1 MLPGAG
7 ELLTLPSRYVP
18 GHGDPASYREKA
30 GARATSGRKL
40 MHCRHTPY
48 QKASTELPSGRKPL
62 AFFCT
67 PLILMTLWGSSSAIA
82 QENPTATQTP
92 SPPAASSAQTAK
104 PAAAAGTP
112 RDRRSQKKPAPADVS
127 NLSEVVVTGIRGSI
141 QSALKAKQHSD
152 DIIEAISAED
162 IGKLPDA
169 SIAES
174 LSRLPGLATQ
184 RLDGRANVISIR
196 GLSPDFAGTTL
207 NGREQATIGENR
219 GVEYDQYPSELIS
232 GAAVYKTPDASLIGQ
247 GLSGT
252 IDLHTIHPLDLPHR
266 TIALNLR
273 GEHTTNGKLN
283 PGSGVGDMGHRASVS
298 YIDQFFDHTLGV
310 AIGFAQLDSPIQE
323 KQYQAWWWSVD
334 NGSAGIDQHWG
345 GPHTPGMPDNVISQ
359 EGMQLRAKSE
369 QQKRNGLMTVIE
381 WAPGEHYHSTLDMY
395 FSTFNQRTTT
405 NGVQWS
411 SSPYDNVSYSNV
423 GTVPYQPY
431 PLVTSG
437 TVNGIAPILQNDYTK
452 EHDKLVSV
460 GWNNQLYFGDG
471 WETTADLS
479 YSSAKK
485 KLHDAYL
492 FAGLPGSALTSAQF
506 QTPVSDGYPN
516 FNPGVD
522 LANPADLVFTDPD
535 NYGYNGREEFDRQK
549 DTIKAIR
556 LDATHPAGWIFSS
569 FNLGTDY
576 SERTKVKSA
585 DVYFAWL
592 KGNGSTKGSYDH
604 TFGAPIDPGLIHA
617 PTSLGYGGIPG
628 ALNYDVLGALD
639 RQFYLTQRNGLAD
652 YNRNY
657 TVREKVSVTYLKF
670 NIDSHLGNVPLRGN
684 VGVQVVRTDQS
695 SEALQTNGDT
705 LVGSIS
711 DGATYT
717 KVLPSL
723 NLVAQLT
730 DHQFLRLGLA
740 KSMARGR
747 IDDEKVATSAGV
759 SEVKNGPAAGQV
771 LWSGSGGNPQLR
783 PYIAVGADLSWE
795 NYFGTSSYVAVA
807 VFNKNLLNYI
817 YRQTTLDYDFSHYTN
832 DNPTLSPTSTIGSF
846 SRPENGTGGKMQGL
860 ELSGALEGGLLAD
873 ALDGFGVQA
882 NYSLTNSTIPKSSI
896 SSIPGGPRTLPGLS
910 HKVANLALYYEK
922 HGFSARIAER
932 YRSSFTG
939 EAVALFDQLGY
950 TKVLANRQTDL
961 QLGYAFDEGRL
972 NGLSILLQVNNL
984 TNSPDTTQQIAGLP
998 NGVKAARPL
1007 EYDTWGRTVMFGF
1020 NYKL

>member
-1 MLPGAG
+1 
-7 ELLTLPSRYVP
+7 
-18 GHGDPASYREKA
+18 
-30 GARATSGRKL
+30 
-40 MHCRHTPY
+40 MHCRQAPGN
-48 QKASTELPSGRKPL
+48 KVPAELLFRRKLWVAMCAPL
-62 AFFCT
+62 ALLALSAPFCVHAQDT
-67 PLILMTLWGSSSAIA
+67 DGSVPTSSGSVQTSPQAPA
-82 QENPTATQTP
+82 TSTTQT
-92 SPPAASSAQTAK
+92 K
-104 PAAAAGTP
+104 PAN
-112 RDRRSQKKPAPADVS
+112 KKTSPKAADVRD
-127 NLSEVVVTGIRGSI
+127 LSEVVVTGIRGSI
-141 QSALKAKQHSD
+141 QSALKAKQNSD

-232 GAAVYKTPDASLIGQ
+232 SVAVYKTPDASLIGQ

-252 IDLHTIHPLDLPHR
+252 VDLHTIRPLDLPHR
-266 TIALNLR
+266 TIVLNLR
-273 GEHTTNGKLN
+273 GEHNSNGKLN
-283 PGSGVGDMGHRASVS
+283 PGSGVGNMGHRASVS

-310 AIGFAQLDSPIQE
+310 AVGFAQLDSPIQE

-334 NGSAGIDQHWG
+334 NGPAGIDQNWH
-345 GPHTPGMPDNVISQ
+345 GPHSPGLPDNVISQ
-359 EGMQLRAKSE
+359 EGMQLRAKSK

-381 WAPGEHYHSTLDMY
+381 WAPGEHYHSTLDLY
-395 FSTFNQRTTT
+395 YSTFNQRTTT

-411 SSPYDNVSYSNV
+411 SSPYNHNGTPSYDNI

-437 TVNGIAPILQNDYTK
+437 TINGLAPILQNDYNR
-452 EHDKLVSV
+452 EHDKLFSA
-460 GWNNQLYFGDG
+460 GWNNQFYFADD
-471 WETTADLS
+471 WEATADLS
-479 YSSAKK
+479 YSSAKRR
-485 KLHDAYL
+485 LRDAYL
-492 FAGLPGSALTSAQF
+492 FAGLPNGGLTSVQF
-506 QTPVSDGYPN
+506 QTPVGNDYPH
-516 FNPGVD
+516 FTPGVD
-522 LANPADLVFTDPD
+522 LANPANVVFTDPD

-556 LDATHPAGWIFSS
+556 LEATHPAGWIFSS
-569 FNLGTDY
+569 FNLGVDY

-592 KGNGSTKGSYDH
+592 NGNGSTADTYDN
-604 TFGAPIDPGLIHA
+604 TLGTPIDPGLIFR

-639 RQFYLTQRNGLAD
+639 SQFYLTQRNGRAD

-657 TVREKVSVTYLKF
+657 TVREKVPVAYLKF
-670 NIDSHLGNVPLRGN
+670 NIDSHLGSVPLRGN
-684 VGVQVVRTDQS
+684 LGVQVVRTNQS
-695 SEALQTNGDT
+695 SQAFQTHGDT
-705 LVGSIS
+705 LVGTIS
-711 DGATYT
+711 DGDTYT

-723 NLVAQLT
+723 NLVAQLS
-730 DHQFLRLGLA
+730 DHQFLRFGLA
-740 KSMARGR
+740 KTMARGR
-747 IDDEKVATSAGV
+747 IDDEKVATSASV
-759 SEVKNGPAAGQV
+759 SETKSGPGAGQV

-795 NYFGTSSYVAVA
+795 NYFGSSSYVAVA

-817 YRQTTLDYDFSHYTN
+817 YNQKTLNYDFSHYTN
-832 DNPTLSPTSTIGSF
+832 DNPTLTPTSNIGSF

-860 ELSGALEGGLLAD
+860 ELSGAFEGGLLTD
-873 ALDGFGVQA
+873 ALDGFGLQA
-882 NYSLTNSTIPKSSI
+882 NFSLTNSNIPQGSI
-896 SSIPGGPRTLPGLS
+896 SSIPGAPQTLPGLS
-910 HKVANLALYYEK
+910 RKVANLALYYEK
-922 HGFSARIAER
+922 YGFSARIAER

-950 TKVLANRQTDL
+950 TQVLANRQTDL
-961 QLGYAFDEGRL
+961 QLGYAFDTGRL
-972 NGLSILLQVNNL
+972 NGLSVLLQVNNL
-984 TNSPDTTQQIAGLP
+984 TNSPDETQQIAGLP